1 MISSSHQKPYLLIY
15 QLHNLIRRFSYTS
28 SSLTVGNQLL
38 PVATQ
43 GGAGD
48 RLAKRG
54 KVEQAS

>member
-15 QLHNLIRRFSYTS
+15 QLHNLTRRFSYTS

-43 GGAGD
+43 GGD